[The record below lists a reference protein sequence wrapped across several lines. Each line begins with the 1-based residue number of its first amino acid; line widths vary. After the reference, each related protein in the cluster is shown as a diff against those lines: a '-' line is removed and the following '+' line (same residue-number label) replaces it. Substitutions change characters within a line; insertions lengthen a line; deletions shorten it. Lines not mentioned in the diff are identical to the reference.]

1 MKIGVFGGCFN
12 PFHRGHLSIVKEIFF
27 KIKMDKIIFI
37 PNTNPYYKESYPV
50 PFDYIKSM
58 IDLSLDKEINYE
70 ISSLESEPG
79 MNYSSFETLSALLKD
94 KIDDFY
100 LILGSDQFIEFHKWK
115 NYADIMNLVN
125 IVVGIREP
133 YSLDIEKIALT
144 NYCKEVCC
152 EDNIRIFELQ
162 SKKKLIIYDLLDK
175 YDISSS
181 NIHKM
186 LSLGKIE
193 EARQFL
199 LPEVLDFILSKGLYK

>member
-1 MKIGVFGGCFN
+1 
-12 PFHRGHLSIVKEIFF
+12 
-27 KIKMDKIIFI
+27 
-37 PNTNPYYKESYPV
+37 
-50 PFDYIKSM
+50 
-58 IDLSLDKEINYE
+58 
-70 ISSLESEPG
+70 
-79 MNYSSFETLSALLKD
+79 
-94 KIDDFY
+94 
-100 LILGSDQFIEFHKWK
+100 
-115 NYADIMNLVN
+115 MNLVN

-152 EDNIRIFELQ
+152 EDNMRIFELQ